1 MPPIIPILLV
11 LLIAIFVVL
20 KITSARGSEVSE
32 EQMATYSKWLR
43 ILVPAVLIAAAIRY
57 FFF

>member
-11 LLIAIFVVL
+11 LAIAIVIVL
-20 KITSARGSEVSE
+20 KVTSARGSEVSE
-32 EQMATYSKWLR
+32 EQMAKYSKWIM
-43 ILVPAVLIAAAIRY
+43 ILVPLVLIASAIRY